1 MRFLSIITYVGV
13 FGLAALAVVMTQT
26 NPNQVEYEE
35 YATQRLTE
43 YLNTNVCKKTPK
55 FLENVIK
62 FNCRQ
67 VVNSAQPQIRE
78 VIAESTERQD
88 FIVFSIYRTNLNV
101 NSLIPALRVD
111 SVLPSTPG
119 YKFETLG
126 AFDQF
131 YTYKAEQQ

>member
-1 MRFLSIITYVGV
+1 MKALKIMAYVGV
-13 FGLAALAVVMTQT
+13 LGLAALGVAMTKT

-35 YATQRLTE
+35 YAVQRLTE

-55 FLENVIK
+55 FLENVIQ

-67 VVNSAQPQIRE
+67 VVNSAQPQLRE
-78 VIAESTERQD
+78 IIADSTERQD
-88 FIVFSIYRTNLNV
+88 FIVFSIYRTDLNV
-101 NSLIPALRVD
+101 NSLIPALRLD

-119 YKFETLG
+119 YQFETLG
-126 AFDQF
+126 AFNQF